1 MELRD
6 TLLKENS
13 RANVDLILSW
23 IGGDATRFG
32 QLMQLFLHDE
42 YRVVQRAAHV
52 IGTIADTQPDLLRPH
67 LAVMVERM
75 QEPGLPVAVKRNVVR
90 VLQFLEIPEALHGP
104 VMNTCFELLADPK
117 ESVAVRAFSMTV
129 LANLAKHYPE
139 IRQELKVLIEDGLE
153 QDVSPGFK
161 SRALKTL
168 NRL

>member
-13 RANVDLILSW
+13 RANVDRILKW
-23 IGGDATRFG
+23 IGNDAMRFD
-32 QLMQLFLHDE
+32 QLMSLFLHDE
-42 YRVVQRAAHV
+42 YRIVQRAAHV
-52 IGTIADTQPDLLRPH
+52 IGTIADTQPALLQQH
-67 LAVMVERM
+67 LAAMVDRM

-90 VLQFLEIPEALHGP
+90 VLQFLEIPETLHGP

-129 LANLAKHYPE
+129 LANLARHYPE
-139 IRQELKVLIEDGLE
+139 IKQELKVLIEDGLE

-161 SRALKTL
+161 NRALKTL
-168 NRL
+168 QHL